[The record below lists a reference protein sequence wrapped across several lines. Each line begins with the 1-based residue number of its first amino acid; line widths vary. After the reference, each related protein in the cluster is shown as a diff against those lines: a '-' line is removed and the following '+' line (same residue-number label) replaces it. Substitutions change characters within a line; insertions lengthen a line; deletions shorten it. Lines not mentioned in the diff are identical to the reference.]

1 MHAGEAEQTPLDAQ
15 LEGRLR
21 QLSSGTPDLKYL
33 LEGEATETVPAQV
46 SDAQLPVP
54 ESKDLRAET
63 SWTAKIG
70 EVGGAKRGGGGRG
83 GGEGEGTLIIGNR
96 QIEVSWVESVE
107 VQVINVTAPFVLLSE
122 LKSSLLPKEA
132 SHLLPAF
139 RV

>member
-1 MHAGEAEQTPLDAQ
+1 MHAGEAEQTPLDGQ

-33 LEGEATETVPAQV
+33 LEGEATETAPAQV

-70 EVGGAKRGGGGRG
+70 EVGGAKRRGGEGGGRG
-83 GGEGEGTLIIGNR
+83 L
-96 QIEVSWVESVE
+96 
-107 VQVINVTAPFVLLSE
+107 
-122 LKSSLLPKEA
+122 
-132 SHLLPAF
+132 
-139 RV
+139 